1 MFSEEI
7 IKILFND
14 MFFEGGNGTD
24 ENAYKSPYSNRK
36 EKTLEEI
43 RRCRYICGLIPMN
56 RVDRKSVV

>member
-43 RRCRYICGLIPMN
+43 IGIM
-56 RVDRKSVV
+56 